1 MLSHLNIAQPE
12 DSISRAG
19 IFPRIG
25 IYDDWSIEWGY
36 RWMPEFKT
44 AEDEIPHMN
53 KWIISK
59 LKEDK
64 RYTFGTESDRDDPCQ
79 NEDLE
84 TEPPGPATRASPV
97 PPRAQGRCPAS
108 SRRRIRRR
116 RSTCSDGYRRSSKAS
131 RGLRE
136 TVAALPHAQRV
147 FGQTRVPLCCGNRP
161 TGAARTCAHSYI
173 PRVCTEK
180 QN

>member
-1 MLSHLNIAQPE
+1 MEANGHTPSIMDYARFNYIAQPE

-64 RYTFGTESDRDDPCQ
+64 RYTISVRKATA
-79 NEDLE
+79 
-84 TEPPGPATRASPV
+84 TIPATRTKTWETMLCWLV
-97 PPRAQGRCPAS
+97 HMV
-108 SRRRIRRR
+108 SR
-116 RSTCSDGYRRSSKAS
+116 T
-131 RGLRE
+131 
-136 TVAALPHAQRV
+136 
-147 FGQTRVPLCCGNRP
+147 
-161 TGAARTCAHSYI
+161 
-173 PRVCTEK
+173 
-180 QN
+180 